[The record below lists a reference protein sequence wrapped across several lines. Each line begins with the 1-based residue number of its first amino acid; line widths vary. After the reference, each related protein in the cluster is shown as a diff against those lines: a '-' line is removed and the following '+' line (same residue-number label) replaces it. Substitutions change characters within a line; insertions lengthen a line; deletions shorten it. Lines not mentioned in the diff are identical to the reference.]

1 MPSKSKTAR
10 LEQKAYWEEKLAQR
24 LSALAEK
31 GFPPEKIARDTAVKQ
46 LRARIRETGARL
58 RVISEREKKAEEMAR
73 ARAEKTAAPKM
84 KKTKKTAEADA
95 GGNVS
100 KRQQKKQKK
109 KAEKQGKK

>member
-24 LSALAEK
+24 LSVLAEK
-31 GFPPEKIARDTAVKQ
+31 GLSPEKIARDTAVKQ